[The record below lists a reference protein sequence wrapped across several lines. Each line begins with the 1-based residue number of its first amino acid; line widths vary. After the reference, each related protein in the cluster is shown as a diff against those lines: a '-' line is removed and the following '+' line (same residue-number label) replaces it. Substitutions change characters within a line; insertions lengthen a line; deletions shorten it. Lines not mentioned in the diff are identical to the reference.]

1 MWSTT
6 TPSTTFGKSTVL
18 TQTTVTPSTEAP
30 SQMSSVW
37 SEPISFVVTNLRPY
51 TTYLFEVSAVT
62 TEAGYIDSAIVRTPE
77 SGALNTYGFKMAIKF
92 SDLCEK
98 LQNINFI
105 FCCKIFLSYLVF
117 ICIVLLYFHDYL
129 ILPDGKI

>member
-1 MWSTT
+1 
-6 TPSTTFGKSTVL
+6 
-18 TQTTVTPSTEAP
+18 
-30 SQMSSVW
+30 MSSVW

-77 SGALNTYGFKMAIKF
+77 SSMLNRYGSKMAVKF

-98 LQNINFI
+98 LLSSARY
-105 FCCKIFLSYLVF
+105 FCHNLSLSVSCF
-117 ICIVLLYFHDYL
+117 CILM
-129 ILPDGKI
+129 IT